1 MSEPVARLD
10 GEKGLFP
17 YKRTLIVTLEVK
29 ASRHNYILTALITT
43 IWGLTLPLSYFFEM
57 LAASLG

>member
-43 IWGLTLPLSYFFEM
+43 I
-57 LAASLG
+57 